1 MKKIIYSAALVAIAA
16 LAGCGGDRTASV
28 PDKVSA
34 TGSIPGDEPI
44 PIIEK
49 LGLPEKCRQPAAF
62 DQECADQIDSAY
74 GKGAGADAK
83 LKLDF
88 CGAYGGWR
96 RYAAQSC
103 LREIDCAPRQ
113 CRFYQVKKIIYSVTL
128 LARAYG
134 DAAQRACPVPGKHSP
149 AIRLKRSDASEPST
163 VELAKPVSQGWPDAR
178 TMPATASKQ

>member
-88 CGAYGGWR
+88 CGAYGGCVGMQR
-96 RYAAQSC
+96 N
-103 LREIDCAPRQ
+103 
-113 CRFYQVKKIIYSVTL
+113 
-128 LARAYG
+128 RAYE
-134 DAAQRACPVPGKHSP
+134 K
-149 AIRLKRSDASEPST
+149 ST
-163 VELAKPVSQGWPDAR
+163 VP
-178 TMPATASKQ
+178 PASVDFIK